1 MQKKVDFLEKKLRNF
16 EGFWPFITRGDFLQ
30 VYRPKKF
37 RLYAIPIWS
46 DLSTVRQPKPNHFAS
61 FTKRNTKN
69 HRFAPSKVDF
79 LRFLV
84 QKLHFLTFIYCRGT
98 PMYTIWGVGALWAL
112 TLLWLICT
120 SASVLASHSSQLGLS
135 ANLGLVWHMLS
146 PCGPSGRQR
155 GMGTLSVVSYSMS
168 RVALGTN
175 KGFECLVA
183 FRLLHAVRIPAL
195 CLGGDWFWGTAASLA
210 SSLRRTSFSVTVVSL
225 VLKTRFPLGF
235 ELVSYCDGFC
245 FSCQPTFCCWR
256 FGACLSEGLRW
267 FGNNLVD
274 PASSHMLVSKIKP
287 CMSQYKLLSGETANG
302 SLKQL

>member
-1 MQKKVDFLEKKLRNF
+1 MLKKVDFLEKNLRNF

-37 RLYAIPIWS
+37 RLYAIPIWN

-168 RVALGTN
+168 RVAWERTKVSSVWSHSDCVSRLESQRSALAGT
-175 KGFECLVA
+175 GFEAQLLLSRVA
-183 FRLLHAVRIPAL
+183 CV
-195 CLGGDWFWGTAASLA
+195 G
-210 SSLRRTSFSVTVVSL
+210 
-225 VLKTRFPLGF
+225 
-235 ELVSYCDGFC
+235 
-245 FSCQPTFCCWR
+245 
-256 FGACLSEGLRW
+256 
-267 FGNNLVD
+267 
-274 PASSHMLVSKIKP
+274 PASQ
-287 CMSQYKLLSGETANG
+287 SQL
-302 SLKQL
+302 